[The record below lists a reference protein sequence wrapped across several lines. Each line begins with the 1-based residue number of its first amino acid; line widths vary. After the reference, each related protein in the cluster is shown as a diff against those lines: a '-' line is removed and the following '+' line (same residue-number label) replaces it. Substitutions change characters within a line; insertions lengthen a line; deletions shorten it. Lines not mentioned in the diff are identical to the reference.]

1 MRLLY
6 GQKEFVAHW
15 VASRIPLMEN
25 VVATNPPGE
34 AFGNCNAIGVINDAG
49 VCVGGVVYHNW
60 QQFFRTI
67 DLSFA
72 ADDPRWLT
80 PTIIRALLSYP
91 FDDLGCQRVTALTPK
106 RNRRARRFLDR
117 FGFKR
122 EGCVARG
129 FDSDDAIISG
139 LLVEDWRA
147 HRLNRGSVVS
157 GGESQAA
164 RAA

>member
-15 VASRIPLMEN
+15 VASRIPLMAQ
-25 VVATNPPGE
+25 VVASNPPGE
-34 AFGNCNAIGVINDAG
+34 AFGPCNAIGVVDENG
-49 VCVGGVVYHNW
+49 TPVGGVVYHQW
-60 QQFFRTI
+60 QPIFRTI

-72 ADDPRWLT
+72 ADTPRWLT
-80 PTIIRALLSYP
+80 PALVRALLSYP

-106 RNRRARRFLDR
+106 RNRRARRFLEK

-147 HRLNRGSVVS
+147 HRFNRGSVVS
-157 GGESQAA
+157 GGESQTA